1 MSAKVNGLG
10 HIGFYVQDLEL
21 MKDFYANFMGMKLTK
36 VGPLGAF
43 FSADPEGVDH
53 EIALINGRT
62 SLDDPH
68 WIQQISMRVDS
79 LDDLRDFKSRILE
92 RGYQLDRIV
101 THASAIGCYFRDPEN
116 NPTEVFWLTGYT
128 SWAQIGV
135 PIDID
140 QSDEEVMAEVR
151 RSWEAARNV
160 EMGQP
165 PSPETVQAIRELN
178 SVVASSR

>member
-1 MSAKVNGLG
+1 M
-10 HIGFYVQDLEL
+10 
-21 MKDFYANFMGMKLTK
+21 
-36 VGPLGAF
+36 
-43 FSADPEGVDH
+43 
-53 EIALINGRT
+53 
-62 SLDDPH
+62 
-68 WIQQISMRVDS
+68 
-79 LDDLRDFKSRILE
+79 DLRDFKSRILE

-101 THASAIGCYFRDPEN
+101 THASAIGLLLSAIRKITPPKC
-116 NPTEVFWLTGYT
+116 FWLTGYYVVGRR
-128 SWAQIGV
+128 IGV